1 MANGKK
7 KEARGHV
14 ALECTECKENKGLSK
29 ENYFVSKNRT
39 NTPEAYE
46 RLLKSCMD
54 SDKSLFSQW
63 EQIET
68 SWKYINKIVDSYKK
82 YSNKLY
88 FYEAASNG
96 PAESF

>member
-39 NTPEAYE
+39 NTPD
-46 RLLKSCMD
+46 RLELN
-54 SDKSLFSQW
+54 
-63 EQIET
+63 
-68 SWKYINKIVDSYKK
+68 KYCPPCKK
-82 YSNKLY
+82 HTVHK
-88 FYEAASNG
+88 EKKK
-96 PAESF
+96 

>member
-39 NTPEAYE
+39 NTPD
-46 RLLKSCMD
+46 RLEL
-54 SDKSLFSQW
+54 
-63 EQIET
+63 
-68 SWKYINKIVDSYKK
+68 NK
-82 YSNKLY
+82 
-88 FYEAASNG
+88 
-96 PAESF
+96 